1 MQGYHLL
8 AAALFAPALVLQA
21 PLLGVALGAALA
33 LMIAAEVL
41 RLGHVP
47 VLGAWKAALG
57 KLKEGPPPCS
67 SFAEN

>member
-1 MQGYHLL
+1 ML

-41 RLGHVP
+41 RLAHVP
-47 VLGAWKAALG
+47 LLGARKATAG
-57 KLKEGPPPCS
+57 AQSVFKRGPRS
-67 SFAEN
+67 L

>member
-21 PLLGVALGAALA
+21 SLLGVALGAALA

-47 VLGAWKAALG
+47 ILSAINHHVLAL
-57 KLKEGPPPCS
+57 
-67 SFAEN
+67 